1 VFSKCLFSKRLGGE
15 AETGHSAAGGC
26 SRACKASRQF
36 RFNERLLEK
45 APMTWGNAMRRLI
58 PILLLALTPSLALA
72 ADRPDWAYPPK
83 QAANVPPEPDDGKP
97 LQAAGSTKFYT
108 RKEINSQMDSPDW
121 FPDEHPPM
129 PAIVAHG
136 NGTTVRACI
145 GCHLPHGLGH
155 PENSRMA
162 GTTAAYLTRQLAD
175 FKSGVRKGEGAAVM
189 TRFAKDLTDD
199 QVSDAANY
207 FSGLK
212 VKRWTRVVEADT
224 VPKSYFNGTRRLQ
237 YSDGGTEPI
246 GNRIIELPED
256 KEQVELRSPHASFV
270 SYVPVGSIA
279 KGEALVTTGGGGK
292 TLPCAIC
299 HGAGLKGLGDVP
311 NIAGRSPGN
320 IARQIY
326 YFQTGDRGGA
336 SAALM
341 KAVVE
346 KLTGDDV
353 VAIAAYVASLEP

>member
-1 VFSKCLFSKRLGGE
+1 MKS
-15 AETGHSAAGGC
+15 
-26 SRACKASRQF
+26 
-36 RFNERLLEK
+36 
-45 APMTWGNAMRRLI
+45 LI
-58 PILLLALTPSLALA
+58 AILMLALLPSSLALA

-83 QAANVPPEPDDGKP
+83 QPQANVPKETDDGKP
-97 LQAAGSTKFYT
+97 LQAAGSTRSYT

-121 FPDEHPPM
+121 YPDEHPAM

-175 FKSGVRKGEGAAVM
+175 FKSGVRGGEGAGVM
-189 TRFAKDLTDD
+189 TRFSKELTED
-199 QVSDAANY
+199 QVRDAANY

-212 VKRWTRVVEADT
+212 PKRWTRVVESNT
-224 VPKSYFNGTRRLQ
+224 VPKSYFEGTRRLQ
-237 YSDGGTEPI
+237 YDDGGTEPI

-256 KEQVELRSPHASFV
+256 KVQVELRSPHASFV
-270 SYVPVGSIA
+270 SYVPVGSLA

-299 HGAGLKGLGDVP
+299 HGVGLKGLGDVP
-311 NIAGRSPGN
+311 DIAGRSPGN

-326 YFQTGDRGGA
+326 YFQTGARGGA

-341 KAVVE
+341 KGVVE

-353 VAIAAYVASLEP
+353 IAISAYVASLEP

>member
-1 VFSKCLFSKRLGGE
+1 
-15 AETGHSAAGGC
+15 
-26 SRACKASRQF
+26 
-36 RFNERLLEK
+36 
-45 APMTWGNAMRRLI
+45 MRSLI
-58 PILLLALTPSLALA
+58 PILMLACLPSLALA

-83 QAANVPPEPDDGKP
+83 EQANVPKEPDDGKP

-121 FPDEHPPM
+121 YPDEHPPM

-155 PENSRMA
+155 PENSRLA
-162 GTTAAYLTRQLAD
+162 GLTAAYFARQLAD
-175 FKSGVRKGEGAAVM
+175 FKSGVRGGARARAM
-189 TRFAKDLTDD
+189 TKFAKDLTDD
-199 QVSDAANY
+199 QVKDAAGY
-207 FSGLK
+207 FSSLK
-212 VKRWTRVVEADT
+212 PKRWTRVVEATT
-224 VPKSYFNGTRRLQ
+224 VPKSYFEGTRRLQ
-237 YSDGGTEPI
+237 YDDGGTEPI

-256 KEQVELRSPHASFV
+256 KTQVELRSPHASFV
-270 SYVPVGSIA
+270 SYVPMGSLA

-299 HGAGLKGLGDVP
+299 HGVGLKGLGDVP

-326 YFQTGDRGGA
+326 YFQTGDRGGP

-341 KAVVE
+341 KGVVE

-353 VAIAAYVASLEP
+353 LAISAYVASLEP